1 MADPNFRI
9 TTPRLYLSHHNAA
22 NDAHCDCFVNV
33 IHSPSSRKFNK
44 NGPSVIPNRE
54 AARSLIEA
62 TTERMHRTA
71 WGRYVVSLRSSDQ
84 ATDSSDTPFSLR
96 TDLEFIGAIS
106 MQHNRFPAVPGPLI
120 PDLGFNF
127 IPQYHGKGYATEAA
141 EYLMKY
147 FKEEKGTSAFAG
159 ITDDENEPAK
169 KALTRL
175 GFRPWGMRRVKGVV
189 DGGEE
194 RELSIW
200 TVGVEDEGRLGELG
214 L

>member
-1 MADPNFRI
+1 MPDSDFYI
-9 TTPRLYLSHHNAA
+9 TTPRLYISHHNAS

-33 IHSPSSRKFNK
+33 IHSPSSKKYNQ
-44 NGPSVIPNRE
+44 NGPSIVPNRE

-62 TTERMHRTA
+62 TTDRMQRTSY
-71 WGRYVVSLRSSDQ
+71 GRYIVSIRPSPEIEAENESI
-84 ATDSSDTPFSLR
+84 PFSQR
-96 TDLEFIGAIS
+96 KLEFIGAIT

-127 IPQYHGKGYATEAA
+127 LPQYHGKGYATEAA
-141 EYLMKY
+141 TYLMKW
-147 FKEEKGTSAFAG
+147 FREEKGTKAFAG
-159 ITDDENEPAK
+159 ITDDENVAAK

-175 GFRPWGMRRVKGVV
+175 GFRSWGMRRVKGVV

-200 TVGVEDEGRLGELG
+200 TIGVEDEGNLAGLG